1 MPPCNFRIG
10 CNSAKEMPTLSVGK
24 DTGIRLLEQKTPLS
38 SRGRHMI
45 YLTQAKALSR
55 ELQFLDVKQYNIVK
69 WN

>member
-1 MPPCNFRIG
+1 
-10 CNSAKEMPTLSVGK
+10 MPTLSVGK